1 MKDIYILGDSGFAR
15 EIAFLIEQI
24 NIINNEWNIIGFST
38 NSLNKLGQNNG
49 KYKIV
54 ITDDDLLQSDKTIYV
69 SLGIGNIKINEK
81 IIQKLE
87 QNKNI
92 LFPNLIHPDVVGD
105 WQRIKL
111 GKGNIISSGCKLT
124 TDIKIG
130 DFNIINLSCT
140 IGHECEIGNFNII
153 NPSVNIAGGNRIKDR
168 CYFGIG
174 SQIHQFLNICSDCV
188 IGASS
193 LILTNINVPG
203 TYLGVPAHKIM

>member
-24 NIINNEWNIIGFST
+24 NITNKEWNIIGFST
-38 NSLNKLGQNNG
+38 NDLNKLGQNNG

-193 LILTNINVPG
+193 LILSNINVPG